1 MGPGGCGGGC
11 WQPLEFV
18 GLRATTC
25 ADGAPQ
31 LTTHAVLPL
40 LLCSHFHLLSC
51 AAPTPVPTGE
61 PPPALGLPPPLSA
74 PNTVHVRP
82 GGFPA
87 VLVHLQGP
95 GGVGSKPPTPWLLIL
110 PPITGRASQCFLAPS
125 APALNL
131 GLPVPSQVPRSC
143 DTRTWDPPTHTP
155 QSQLPLRN
163 TSLWAGS
170 TPG

>member
-1 MGPGGCGGGC
+1 MQTEP
-11 WQPLEFV
+11 
-18 GLRATTC
+18 
-25 ADGAPQ
+25 PQ

-40 LLCSHFHLLSC
+40 LLCSRFHLLGC
-51 AAPTPVPTGE
+51 AAPTPMPTGE
-61 PPPALGLPPPLSA
+61 PPPALGLPPPPSA
-74 PNTVHVRP
+74 PNTMHVRP

-95 GGVGSKPPTPWLLIL
+95 GWVGSEPPTPWLLIL

-131 GLPVPSQVPRSC
+131 GLPFPSQVPRSC
-143 DTRTWDPPTHTP
+143 DTRTRDPPTHTP

-163 TSLWAGS
+163 TSLCAGS

>member
-25 ADGAPQ
+25 ADGAPPA
-31 LTTHAVLPL
+31 HHPRCPASPPL
-40 LLCSHFHLLSC
+40 QPL
-51 AAPTPVPTGE
+51 
-61 PPPALGLPPPLSA
+61 PPAGLCCPHPYANRRAATCPGAATSPSA
-74 PNTVHVRP
+74 PNTMHVRP

-95 GGVGSKPPTPWLLIL
+95 GWVGSEPPTPWLLIL

-131 GLPVPSQVPRSC
+131 GLPFPSQVPRSC
-143 DTRTWDPPTHTP
+143 DTRTRDPPTHTP

-163 TSLWAGS
+163 TSLCAGS